1 VFAADESIVVSPKGV
16 ELPTIVLQFVVF
28 DECEGFYVCFELVKD
43 FLFAALESEFFF
55 DDGVGT
61 ASSPFHALYF
71 ELEHFA

>member
-1 VFAADESIVVSPKGV
+1 
-16 ELPTIVLQFVVF
+16 
-28 DECEGFYVCFELVKD
+28 VCFELVKD

>member
-1 VFAADESIVVSPKGV
+1 M
-16 ELPTIVLQFVVF
+16 
-28 DECEGFYVCFELVKD
+28 CFELVKD

-71 ELEHFA
+71 EFEHFA